1 MELNLEI
8 ANPLAMP
15 FPPVV
20 DDAFKVGIV
29 PVSPDGRQY
38 LTWCKVEYQVQEEVQ
53 RRITSGPNIPASALD
68 TNVVHDTTQLLKL
81 AVRNTNAIL
90 VKVEPL

>member
-1 MELNLEI
+1 M
-8 ANPLAMP
+8 
-15 FPPVV
+15 VQ
-20 DDAFKVGIV
+20 
-29 PVSPDGRQY
+29 SS
-38 LTWCKVEYQVQEEVQ
+38 VQEEGQ
-53 RRITSGPNIPASALD
+53 RSVTSGPNIPASALD